1 MQRET
6 RIRQM
11 TKRPQGLDQSS
22 ALLVLGL
29 RPLCGTLMATGAGQ
43 PDRPAQ
49 SKNPRERF
57 RLPTDAVVRT

>member
-29 RPLCGTLMATGAGQ
+29 RPLCGTLMATGGGANQIVQRRAKIRAKDSGYQ
-43 PDRPAQ
+43 PTP
-49 SKNPRERF
+49 
-57 RLPTDAVVRT
+57 